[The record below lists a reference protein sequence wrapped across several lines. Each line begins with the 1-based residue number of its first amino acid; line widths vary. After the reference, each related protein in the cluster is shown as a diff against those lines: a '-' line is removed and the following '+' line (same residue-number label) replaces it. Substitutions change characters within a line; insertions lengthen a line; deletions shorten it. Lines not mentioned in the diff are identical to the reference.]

1 MAVGARPAEFDG
13 RIGVGGT
20 RLAYR
25 YLHADR
31 RGPLLLFLHEGL
43 GSTSLWRDVP
53 GEIGER
59 SGLPV
64 LIYDREGYGRSDPLR
79 TGRTR
84 AYLHDYAW
92 RELPALLAALDEHR
106 PLVLIGHSDGGT
118 IALLFAARF
127 PDRVVG
133 IVTEAAHVFVEPEAL
148 AGIRRAVIEFE
159 QGDLRDRL
167 RRYHGE
173 KTDATFRAWSDT
185 WTSGGFRGWN
195 IEAEIGT
202 VVCPILALQG
212 ADDEYGT
219 PAQLDSIRNHVSG
232 PCRTILLPDCGHVP
246 HFQSRQ
252 LATAAIVEFVKSV
265 TAN

>member
-1 MAVGARPAEFDG
+1 MVVGPPPPESDG
-13 RIGVGGT
+13 YVFVRGT

-31 RGPLLLFLHEGL
+31 CGPLLLFLHEGL

-53 GEIGER
+53 DEIGER

-64 LIYDREGYGRSDPLR
+64 LIYDREGYGRTDPLR
-79 TGRTR
+79 TGRTC

-92 RELPALLAALDEHR
+92 RELPAMLDALDEHR

-133 IVTEAAHVFVEPEAL
+133 VVTEAAHVFVEPEAL
-148 AGIRRAVIEFE
+148 AGIRRAVFEFE
-159 QGDLRDRL
+159 HGKLRDRL
-167 RRYHGE
+167 RRHHGE
-173 KTDATFRAWSDT
+173 KTDAMFRAWSDT
-185 WTSGGFRGWN
+185 WTSGRFRGWT

-219 PAQLDSIRNHVSG
+219 PAQLESIRNCVSG

-246 HFQSRQ
+246 HFQSRH

-265 TAN
+265 TAD